1 MNITRR
7 RGTIAFFI
15 TLGVLLVGLAVT
27 LNIGWVVLNERTVA
41 LAVVGIILFALL
53 IAGVVLNT
61 VFLVREI
68 RRNERQDS
76 FLNAVTHELK
86 TPIASI
92 RLYLETL
99 QRRPVDEAQRQQF
112 YTNMLADSDR
122 LLATV
127 EQVLKAGQLGQRQ
140 RQQSR
145 TLIDLEPLV
154 TDCITITLQRHHL
167 TRDSIVLEPVPG
179 AVHLRVMG
187 IAEDL
192 RTAVLNLLDNAVKY
206 SPEGVHVR
214 CSLSITHYTWATL
227 RITDTGLGLPPNQHK
242 RIFRRFYRVPGRT
255 MVRIKGTGLGL
266 FLVRNIARQH
276 GGNAVATSP
285 GPNQGTTITLT
296 LPLADPASTTEA
308 STASIKK
315 GQQERVE
322 ERA

>member
-7 RGTIAFFI
+7 RGAIAFFI
-15 TLGVLLVGLAVT
+15 TLGAILVGLTITQSAWI
-27 LNIGWVVLNERTVA
+27 LLNERTVA
-41 LAVVGIILFALL
+41 FAILGIILFAAL

-99 QRRPVDEAQRQQF
+99 QRRPVDEPQRQEF
-112 YTNMLADSDR
+112 YKIMLSDSDR

-127 EQVLKAGQLGQRQ
+127 EQVLKAGQLGQRH
-140 RQQSR
+140 RQQNR
-145 TLIDLEPLV
+145 TVINLESLV
-154 TDCITITLQRHHL
+154 ADCIAITLQRHHL
-167 TRDSIVLEPVPG
+167 SPDSIVLEPIPG
-179 AVHLRVMG
+179 AVRLHTMG

-192 RTAVLNLLDNAVKY
+192 RTAVINVLDNAVKY

-214 CSLSITHYTWATL
+214 CSLAIVDYTSIALT
-227 RITDTGLGLPPNQHK
+227 ITDTGVGLESSQFK
-242 RIFRRFYRVPGRT
+242 RIFKRFYRVPGRS
-255 MVRIKGTGLGL
+255 MAKIKGTGLGL

-276 GGNAVATSP
+276 GGDATATSP
-285 GPNQGTTITLT
+285 GPGLGATITIT
-296 LPLADPASTTEA
+296 LPLAISAESTPRANLSETP
-308 STASIKK
+308 SIS
-315 GQQERVE
+315 R
-322 ERA
+322 